1 MDQTPEHQEDI
12 SSSCCRKTCKHA
24 CSVPQLYRTLS
35 NNPMDCSPSGSSVR
49 GDSPGENI
57 RVGCHSLLQRVV
69 STRGSNLH
77 LLHLLHWQVYSLPLS
92 HLGNPKHVRRGCK
105 TTIRFIIEIQTQCYG
120 KTMKEIRNYVWAIRE
135 ECRTN

>member
-12 SSSCCRKTCKHA
+12 SRSCCRKTCEHA
-24 CSVPQLYRTLS
+24 CSVPQLCLTLS
-35 NNPMDCSPSGSSVR
+35 NNPMDCSPPGSSVH
-49 GDSPGENI
+49 GDSPGKNT
-57 RVGCHSLLQRVV
+57 RVRCHSFLRRIV

-92 HLGNPKHVRRGCK
+92 HLGKPKHVRRGYK
-105 TTIRFIIEIQTQCYG
+105 TKIWFIIEVQTQRYG
-120 KTMKEIRNYVWAIRE
+120 KTAKEIGNYVWAIRE